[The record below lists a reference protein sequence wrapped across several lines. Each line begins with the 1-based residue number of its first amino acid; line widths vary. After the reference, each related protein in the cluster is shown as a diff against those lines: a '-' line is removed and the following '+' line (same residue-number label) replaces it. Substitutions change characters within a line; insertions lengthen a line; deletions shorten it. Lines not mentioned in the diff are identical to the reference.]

1 MGAVTAIAMTLQL
14 ALRIHHH
21 IRGPRTGYA
30 GLALAAAASWIGL
43 PGPGEAAMVAAGILA
58 AHHRL
63 DIVSVV
69 VAGWIGATAGG
80 TAGWLI
86 GRTAGRRVIVA
97 PGPLLRLRLHAVERG
112 DRLFE
117 RYGPIA
123 VFLSPSWAA
132 GMVGMRPVPFLL
144 ANAGSALVWAAALGV
159 GSLAIGPVVLDLVG
173 DAGTIGLIV
182 LAAAVIGGAIVET
195 TRRRRRAGR

>member
-1 MGAVTAIAMTLQL
+1 MVRVIATTLQL

-21 IRGPRTGYA
+21 VRGPRSGYA
-30 GLALAAAASWIGL
+30 GLALAAAASWIGV
-43 PGPGEAAMVAAGILA
+43 PGPGEAAIVAAGILA

-69 VAGWIGATAGG
+69 AAGWVGATVGG
-80 TAGWLI
+80 TIGWLI
-86 GRTAGRRVIVA
+86 GRIAGRRVIVA

-112 DRLFE
+112 DRLFA

-132 GMVGMRPVPFLL
+132 GMVGMRTAPFLL
-144 ANAGSALVWAAALGV
+144 ANAGSALVWAAALAV

-173 DAGTIGLIV
+173 DAGTIGLIAI
-182 LAAAVIGGAIVET
+182 AAIVIGGAAVEAG
-195 TRRRRRAGR
+195 RRRRRAGR